1 METKAVDTKDADPAK
16 PAAPESV
23 KKEKPAKE
31 KKKGGC
37 LRGILIFFVVLLLVV
52 GVAAA
57 LVLDLPRKS
66 GLVKSATEKLYDVQG
81 ADRVAAADLVAE
93 LETKGVATKGMEVYV
108 LPLRDGSGSGAYV
121 VLDQSNGFAFAPS
134 EGGDPFLGT
143 LASLAKSEAVK
154 ANGIK
159 DVAFEYRDA
168 KGRSLITI
176 GAKIQDGVDFADG
189 KMTEKEF
196 MAKVGGKADLQ
207 NITAAIQELFQ

>member
-1 METKAVDTKDADPAK
+1 METKAVDTKDAAPAK
-16 PAAPESV
+16 PTAPESA
-23 KKEKPAKE
+23 KKEKPAKT
-31 KKKGGC
+31 KKGGC
-37 LRGILIFFVVLLLVV
+37 LKGCLLFLLVLLLLV
-52 GVAAA
+52 GAIVANA
-57 LVLDLPRKS
+57 LGLPQKL
-66 GLVKSATEKLYDVQG
+66 GLVKSATEKRYDVQA

-108 LPLRDGSGSGAYV
+108 LPLKDGSGSGAYV

-134 EGGDPFLGT
+134 EGGDAFLGT

-176 GAKIQDGVDFADG
+176 GAKVQDGADFADG
-189 KMTEKEF
+189 KITEGEF
-196 MAKVGGKADLQ
+196 MAKVGGKADMQ
-207 NITAAIQELFQ
+207 NITAAINEILQ